1 MMSIANVQATEESAP
16 AANTRAVNDIRGMV
30 LQVQDKLLLLP
41 SVSVAE
47 IVNYS
52 QPECPDDAPEW
63 FLGYII
69 WRKLAVPLLSFELLN
84 GQSASGLTDAP
95 RIAVLNNTGVN
106 EALPFV
112 AIVIQ
117 GIPKLIRI
125 LPKDISEVDDLVLAP
140 AELAAMKLTTGET
153 VMVPDIR
160 VLEQAVGQYLKVS

>member
-1 MMSIANVQATEESAP
+1 MSNTDVQTPTQSAP
-16 AANTRAVNDIRGMV
+16 AASIRTANDIRGML

-41 SVSVAE
+41 GVSVAE

-52 QPECPDDAPEW
+52 QPECPDGAPDW
-63 FLGYII
+63 FLGYMV

-84 GQSASGLTDAP
+84 GQAVTASTETP

-117 GIPKLIRI
+117 GIPRLVRI
-125 LPKDISEVDDLVLAP
+125 LPKDISEAEDISLSP
-140 AELAAMKLTTGET
+140 AELAAMRLVTGET
-153 VMVPDIR
+153 VMVPDVS
-160 VLEQAVGQYLKVS
+160 VLEKAVGQYLQVS